1 MLNKSKT
8 LYKLFNIGTQIY
20 SIDEFIVKFD
30 EAINNNQKSASEYLD
45 EIRTDY
51 EKREIA
57 KIETTSQYTL
67 THLYTSHK
75 YFGYFNYMLERTSE
89 DETVI
94 ILHKNNDVNQLVLI
108 REIEIIVNRL
118 AHAFNGMG
126 AAFSLFDKDIELPQ
140 IREDKWSRIL
150 ELNDVDMC
158 LTKFSQV
165 SMLCFWIKLKHQ
177 L

>member
-1 MLNKSKT
+1 M
-8 LYKLFNIGTQIY
+8 
-20 SIDEFIVKFD
+20 
-30 EAINNNQKSASEYLD
+30 
-45 EIRTDY
+45 
-51 EKREIA
+51 
-57 KIETTSQYTL
+57 
-67 THLYTSHK
+67 YTSHK

-94 ILHKNNDVNQLVLI
+94 ILHKNNNVNQPVLI

-118 AHAFNGMG
+118 VHAFNDMG

-165 SMLCFWIKLKHQ
+165 PMLCFWIKLKHQ